1 MITPIIEAVNLTK
14 IYQLRGKKREVRALD
29 KLNLSIKK
37 GEIFGL
43 LGPNGA
49 GKTTFIQVLTTSRAP
64 TSGEVYIDGFNLM
77 TNRKQAKSYI
87 SLMLSSS
94 MNYAGLTGYSNLKF
108 YAKIYKVKNY
118 KQKIEE
124 FASSFG
130 MKEWLDQYVF
140 RYSSGMR
147 VKLAVMRTL
156 LIDRPILL
164 LDEPARGL
172 DVKSRALMI
181 DVFKNIN
188 KTILI
193 TSHNMDLIEQFC
205 TRIAFI
211 NNGKIIKIGTPE
223 DIKNL
228 KLSGF
233 QFEVKVEK
241 DVKQLLLELKDLD
254 YVNNIENN
262 DKQLKVEIVNRDY
275 YNDIISIL
283 TKYRILMIKE
293 HVPSLKDAFKKIV

>member
-1 MITPIIEAVNLTK
+1 MITPIIEAINLTK
-14 IYQLRGKKREVRALD
+14 IYRLRGKKREVRALD
-29 KLNLSIKK
+29 NLNISINK

-49 GKTTFIQVLTTSRAP
+49 GKTTFVQVLTTSRAP
-64 TSGEVYIDGFNLM
+64 TSGEVYIDGFNLA

-87 SLMLSSS
+87 SLMHGALMS
-94 MNYAGLTGYSNLKF
+94 YAGLTGYSNLKF

-118 KQKIEE
+118 QKKIEE
-124 FASSFG
+124 FARTFE
-130 MKEWLDQYVF
+130 MQDWLDQYVF
-140 RYSSGMR
+140 RYSSGMK

-193 TSHNMDLIEQFC
+193 TSHNMDLIEQMC
-205 TRIAFI
+205 TKIAFI
-211 NNGKIIKIGTPE
+211 NKGKIIKVGTPE
-223 DIKNL
+223 DIKQL
-228 KLSGF
+228 KRSGF

-241 DVKQLLLELKDLD
+241 NVKQLLLELKDLD

-262 DKQLKVEIVNRDY
+262 DKKLKIEIVNRHY
-275 YNDIISIL
+275 YNDLISIL

-293 HVPSLKDAFKKIV
+293 HVPSLRDSFKKIV

>member
-1 MITPIIEAVNLTK
+1 MISPIIEAVNLTK
-14 IYQLRGKKREVRALD
+14 IYHLKGKKREVRALD
-29 KLNLSIKK
+29 KLNLSINK

-49 GKTTFIQVLTTSRAP
+49 GKTTFIQVLTTARAP
-64 TSGEVYIDGFNLM
+64 TSGEVYIDGFNLL

-87 SLMLSSS
+87 SIMLGSS
-94 MNYAGLTGYSNLKF
+94 MSYAGLTGYHNLKF

-118 KQKIEE
+118 QQKIDVLARKFE
-124 FASSFG
+124 
-130 MKEWLDQYVF
+130 MKFWLDQRVF

-147 VKLAVMRTL
+147 VKLALIRTL
-156 LIDRPILL
+156 LLDRPLLL

-172 DVKSRALMI
+172 DVKSKALMI
-181 DVFKNIN
+181 DVFKNMN

-193 TSHNMDLIEQFC
+193 TSHNMDLIEQLC
-205 TRIAFI
+205 NRIAFI
-211 NNGKIIKIGTPE
+211 NKGKIIKVGTTE
-223 DIKNL
+223 DIK
-228 KLSGF
+228 KLTGSGF

-241 DVKQLLLELKDLD
+241 DVKQLLLELKNID
-254 YVNNIENN
+254 YVKNIEGNN
-262 DKQLKVEIVNRDY
+262 KKLKIEIEKRYY

-293 HVPSLKDAFKKIV
+293 HVKSLSESFKKIV

>member
-14 IYQLRGKKREVRALD
+14 IYHLKGKKKEIRALD
-29 KLNLSIKK
+29 NLNISINK

-49 GKTTFIQVLTTSRAP
+49 GKTTFVQVLTTSRAP
-64 TSGEVYIDGFNLM
+64 TSGEIYIDGFNLS
-77 TNRKQAKSYI
+77 TNRIQAKSYI
-87 SLMLSSS
+87 SLMFGSQ
-94 MNYAGLTGYSNLKF
+94 MNYSGLTGYSNLKF
-108 YAKIYKVKNY
+108 YAKIYKIKNY
-118 KQKIEE
+118 QQKIDE
-124 FASSFG
+124 FARSFG
-130 MKEWLDQYVF
+130 MKEWLDQYVL

-147 VKLAVMRTL
+147 VKLALMRTL

-172 DVKSRALMI
+172 DVKSRDLMI
-181 DVFKNIN
+181 DVFKNMD

-193 TSHNMDLIEQFC
+193 TSHNMDLIEQLC
-205 TRIAFI
+205 TKIAFI
-211 NNGKIIKIGTPE
+211 NKGKIIKVGTPE
-223 DIKNL
+223 DIKKL

-233 QFEVKVEK
+233 QFEVKVEE

-254 YVNNIENN
+254 YVNNVENN
-262 DKQLKVEIVNRDY
+262 DKKLKIEIVNRHY
-275 YNDIISIL
+275 YNDLISIL

-293 HVPSLKDAFKKIV
+293 HVPSLRDSFKKIV